1 MLLKQFRQQSDPV
14 GIFLWWLKREAQART
29 IMADSTR
36 GIRFKVRSSYISD
49 TLIENFIAYRAD
61 IGSFRHRQPY
71 VTPAFRN

>member
-36 GIRFKVRSSYISD
+36 GIRFKVRS
-49 TLIENFIAYRAD
+49 
-61 IGSFRHRQPY
+61 
-71 VTPAFRN
+71 